1 MVKPCEQGEQ
11 LRVRWR
17 AVSPTFSSSSSSTH
31 SSSSSSTHLS
41 TPKKAVGDGE
51 GTSPA
56 HPNLFPANKGETGGG
71 FTGLFI
77 FTFDDKGRILSH
89 TIEHADEG
97 WRTGEDKA
105 GEAGLGFLGV
115 AEWLLKKAKE
125 ATAGEGVGGR
135 KRTEPGYVFL
145 REPKRQE
152 KDQEWRRE

>member
-1 MVKPCEQGEQ
+1 MVKPCEKGEQ

-17 AVSPTFSSSSSSTH
+17 AVPSSSSTR
-31 SSSSSSTHLS
+31 TAIPNA
-41 TPKKAVGDGE
+41 TVGDGD
-51 GTSPA
+51 GASPT
-56 HPNLFPANKGETGGG
+56 HPNLFPANKGETDGG

-97 WRTGEDKA
+97 WRTGKDQAE
-105 GEAGLGFLGV
+105 EAGLGFLGV

-135 KRTEPGYVFL
+135 KRTEPGFVFL
-145 REPKRQE
+145 REAKGQE
-152 KDQEWRRE
+152 KEQVKEQEWRRE